1 MILKRF
7 LNDNTRKSFKRFFN
21 DVIKNFLGLKA
32 CNFIKKRL
40 QYRFHS
46 DDTKKFKKVP

>member
-1 MILKRF
+1 MILKS
-7 LNDNTRKSFKRFFN
+7 LKRFFN
-21 DVIKNFLGLKA
+21 DAIKRFLRLKA

-46 DDTKKFKKVP
+46 DDTKKFKKDPEEWY